1 MANTYT
7 TVITSMYTMS
17 TLEQNF
23 VTNVLYTVSGTDG
36 TNTASVNGNIQFT
49 NQVETDFIPYDQLTE
64 TQVLGWINAAT
75 NNQENLY
82 ANIDGQLNSML
93 IPPVSPQV
101 QPLPWIA

>member
-1 MANTYT
+1 
-7 TVITSMYTMS
+7 MYTMS